1 MQNFFAPIMKTVD
14 LKAFRKQINLTQ
26 DELGE
31 YLGCKKAFIS
41 AIENGTRPIPDEMY
55 SKLINNP
62 HGWDVSMLLI
72 HDKKENTILQAELDR
87 YRKENEELRAQVEYH
102 KMVTAFYEDKQKA
115 QEAVLKQREEEYY
128 QMREEVTLLKF
139 RIEMLIKGG
148 LREFVTDAGDSSSAS
163 AV

>member
-1 MQNFFAPIMKTVD
+1 MSIMKTID
-14 LKAFRKQINLTQ
+14 LKAFRKQINFTQ

-62 HGWDVSMLLI
+62 YGWDVSMLLI
-72 HDKKENTILQAELDR
+72 HDKKENDVLQAEVAR
-87 YRKENEELRAQVEYH
+87 YRKENDELRAQVEYY
-102 KMVTAFYEDKQKA
+102 KMTTAFFEEQQKA
-115 QEAVLKQREEEYY
+115 YKARLAAREEEYY
-128 QMREEVTLLKF
+128 QMREEVTLLKY

-148 LREFVTDAGDSSSAS
+148 LREFVTDAEDSSSAD